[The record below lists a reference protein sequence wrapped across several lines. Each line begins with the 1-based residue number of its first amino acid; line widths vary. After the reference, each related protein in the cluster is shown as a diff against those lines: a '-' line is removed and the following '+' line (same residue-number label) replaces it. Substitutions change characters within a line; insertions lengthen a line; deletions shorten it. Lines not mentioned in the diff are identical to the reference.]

1 MSLRSAARMR
11 TLARRALLP
20 AMTVVALSLS
30 SDVALACPKCFGSA
44 DTSVLRAYLWTAG
57 LLSFLPLGI
66 IGGIVYTLK
75 RLDKKEGHPSAGGR
89 DPEPR

>member
-1 MSLRSAARMR
+1 MR
-11 TLARRALLP
+11 TLARRALFL
-20 AMTVVALSLS
+20 ATAVLALSLS
-30 SDVALACPKCFGSA
+30 SDLALACPKCYGAA

-89 DPEPR
+89 DPERR